1 MLNFRYIGPVP
12 LLFKGP
18 IQVNNWTTGV
28 CVIEI
33 HLSRSATA
41 LPLYHQ
47 IEQQISWQIIKGRL
61 NYGEYL
67 PPSRELARQLRVSRG
82 SVVRAYEALCVKE
95 YCHSHTGRGT
105 MVIYREKPD
114 ASPPGPVAA
123 APSPIAY
130 ASDKFLPGG
139 LSLLP
144 SHASTAHLPVSEFR
158 QAFNRVLRYPDRLN
172 QFGESAGNL
181 ELRQL
186 ICDQI
191 LPSRGISATPQEVL
205 IVPGSQYGSLLLAMT
220 VRQERTCFHFGEP
233 GYLEFAR
240 NFSRFG
246 YNLQSHRM
254 DPEGIDLS
262 DFRPTA
268 KDILYLM
275 PEHHFPQCITVM
287 TPTY

>member
-123 APSPIAY
+123 APPRSPTRAINFFPGAY
-130 ASDKFLPGG
+130 PCFPAMPARPIFRSVSSGRL
-139 LSLLP
+139 
-144 SHASTAHLPVSEFR
+144 STACCVILT
-158 QAFNRVLRYPDRLN
+158 
-172 QFGESAGNL
+172 G
-181 ELRQL
+181 L
-186 ICDQI
+186 IS
-191 LPSRGISATPQEVL
+191 LARAPGIWSYV
-205 IVPGSQYGSLLLAMT
+205 
-220 VRQERTCFHFGEP
+220 
-233 GYLEFAR
+233 
-240 NFSRFG
+240 N
-246 YNLQSHRM
+246 
-254 DPEGIDLS
+254 
-262 DFRPTA
+262 
-268 KDILYLM
+268 
-275 PEHHFPQCITVM
+275 
-287 TPTY
+287 

>member
-28 CVIEI
+28 CVIDI
-33 HLSRSATA
+33 HLSHSATA
-41 LPLYHQ
+41 LPLYLQ

-61 NYGEYL
+61 NYGDYL
-67 PPSRELARQLRVSRG
+67 PPSRELARQLRISRG

-114 ASPPGPVAA
+114 ASPPVPVTSI
-123 APSPIAY
+123 PSQIPHAI
-130 ASDKFLPGG
+130 DKFLPGG

-172 QFGESAGNL
+172 HFGESAG
-181 ELRQL
+181 
-186 ICDQI
+186 
-191 LPSRGISATPQEVL
+191 
-205 IVPGSQYGSLLLAMT
+205 T
-220 VRQERTCFHFGEP
+220 VVMRKANAAKTN
-233 GYLEFAR
+233 A
-240 NFSRFG
+240 
-246 YNLQSHRM
+246 
-254 DPEGIDLS
+254 I
-262 DFRPTA
+262 RP
-268 KDILYLM
+268 
-275 PEHHFPQCITVM
+275 
-287 TPTY
+287 